1 MKKNNGSLIKTLLI
15 SAPTLFIL
23 WVIMSMICHAA
34 STLFIIAVIKIRDI
48 PVIGWYLTYFFSDSG
63 ALDPEFNIA
72 WISLVLISALSRPL
86 MEKILLFIKNTIP
99 TMVVK
104 IFIFFSVVFFVALP
118 LFLNL
123 PSVGGFIGMAE
134 LYLSIAISSYLMLNR
149 AKIIQSDSAD

>member
-72 WISLVLISALSRPL
+72 WKNITVVDLIPNKSSG
-86 MEKILLFIKNTIP
+86 
-99 TMVVK
+99 VV
-104 IFIFFSVVFFVALP
+104 A
-118 LFLNL
+118 
-123 PSVGGFIGMAE
+123 IGNP
-134 LYLSIAISSYLMLNR
+134 IASGARI
-149 AKIIQSDSAD
+149 